1 MSNLAG
7 SVNVS
12 SHLCLI
18 SPQQQTKLNF
28 QRKYHQ
34 NRSPSEG
41 VPADSE
47 GFGQAR
53 RTFWS
58 EQSRATSEHHHAPHG
73 ERHPPPR
80 QPHQDPDP
88 TEQPA
93 LRGVHRGR
101 AENYLNLIEKIA
113 FGMKIAANNSK
124 WVKLVEFWISPAI
137 FSPKCTF
144 FKIFIPALRATSG
157 RARAR
162 CWSSSRSTGDQS
174 DWNWPIRTRYKTNW
188 PVGVRCETIW
198 QIWAQYETYH
208 WELVTGTW
216 SSSPSP
222 WPSGATSMV
231 TTYLASSTRILK
243 GEEPRAKWSM
253 IKFTKH
259 FNQ

>member
-1 MSNLAG
+1 MSKLAG

-47 GFGQAR
+47 GPGQAR

-124 WVKLVEFWISPAI
+124 CVKLVEFWISPAI
-137 FSPKCTF
+137 FSPKNAF
-144 FKIFIPALRATSG
+144 SSKYSSLHWGQHRGGQEHDAEVLREVQVTNQ
-157 RARAR
+157 
-162 CWSSSRSTGDQS
+162 TETDQ
-174 DWNWPIRTRYKTNW
+174 
-188 PVGVRCETIW
+188 
-198 QIWAQYETYH
+198 
-208 WELVTGTW
+208 
-216 SSSPSP
+216 
-222 WPSGATSMV
+222 
-231 TTYLASSTRILK
+231 
-243 GEEPRAKWSM
+243 
-253 IKFTKH
+253 
-259 FNQ
+259 

>member
-1 MSNLAG
+1 MSKLAG

-12 SHLCLI
+12 SHLCLFPI

-47 GFGQAR
+47 GPGQAR

-113 FGMKIAANNSK
+113 FGIKIASCK
-124 WVKLVEFWISPAI
+124 QFEM
-137 FSPKCTF
+137 C
-144 FKIFIPALRATSG
+144 
-157 RARAR
+157 
-162 CWSSSRSTGDQS
+162 
-174 DWNWPIRTRYKTNW
+174 
-188 PVGVRCETIW
+188 
-198 QIWAQYETYH
+198 QI
-208 WELVTGTW
+208 G
-216 SSSPSP
+216 
-222 WPSGATSMV
+222 
-231 TTYLASSTRILK
+231 RILDFPSYFQPK
-243 GEEPRAKWSM
+243 TPFLQNIHPCIEGNIGAGKSTM
-253 IKFTKH
+253 LKFFEKYR
-259 FNQ
+259 